1 MFSEIFFTFLITTS
15 SGLLVGLFAILY
27 KSKCTS
33 VKLCGLSIER
43 DTAGELKEDEL
54 EFKTKIENK
63 V

>member
-15 SGLLVGLFAILY
+15 SGLLIGLFTILY

-43 DTAGELKEDEL
+43 DTVGEL
-54 EFKTKIENK
+54 EFKSKI
-63 V
+63 

>member
-15 SGLLVGLFAILY
+15 SGLLIGLFTILY

-33 VKLCGLSIER
+33 VKLCGLSIDR
-43 DTAGELKEDEL
+43 DTVGELKEDEL
-54 EFKTKIENK
+54 EFKSKIENK